1 MKKPQRN
8 PLALV
13 VEERPE
19 FKQALRDAG
28 YCGAELDEDVVK
40 RIAKFLQKNKDYRRN
55 IIGSADDVLKII
67 VDWVDSEREELTTEG
82 FEKAWGETFQIIHT
96 VASCLFM
103 IGAINGF
110 LAGVMTETETSPGR
124 ARKPRAKTPK
134 PTEAKP

>member
-1 MKKPQRN
+1 MKKPQRK
-8 PLALV
+8 PFALIM
-13 VEERPE
+13 EERPE

-28 YCGAELDEDVVK
+28 YCGAELDEGVVE
-40 RIAKFLQKNKDYRRN
+40 RIAKFLQKNKYYRRN
-55 IIGSADDVLKII
+55 IIGSSDDVLNII
-67 VDWVDSEREELTTEG
+67 AHWVDSEREELTKEG

-110 LAGVMTETETSPGR
+110 LAGVMTETKTPPGR
-124 ARKPRAKTPK
+124 ARKPRAKPPK